1 MKYLITYENF
11 ELDDILDKIT
21 DSGMDSLTYSEKDY
35 LNNYSDKL
43 KNKKSAYTEI
53 STYDGQIG
61 PYDAFLKFSTKTT
74 DEWYGTLTVDD
85 KEYKGYITFDDSD
98 NIIAIFDSED
108 SDVYT
113 DFEGLEHEI
122 FTFIEDAYFYAK

>member
-1 MKYLITYENF
+1 MKYLITYEKF
-11 ELDDILDKIT
+11 ELDDILDKIS
-21 DSGMDSLTYSEKDY
+21 DNGMDSLSDSEKDY

-43 KNKKSAYTEI
+43 KNKKSSYTEI

-61 PYDAFLKFSTKTT
+61 PYDASLKFSTKTT

-85 KEYKGYITFDDSD
+85 KEYTGYVTFDDDD

-108 SDVYT
+108 SDVYY